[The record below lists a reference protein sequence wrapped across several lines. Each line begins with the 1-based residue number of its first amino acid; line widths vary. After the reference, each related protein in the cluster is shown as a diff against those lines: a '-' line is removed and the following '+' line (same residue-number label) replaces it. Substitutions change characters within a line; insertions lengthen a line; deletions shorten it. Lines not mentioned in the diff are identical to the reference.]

1 MLNTESLA
9 QLGPAPF
16 RFTPSEPELVCPAFG
31 VVFKVIATVL
41 IAGCILWLWLLWQ
54 KGVLG
59 SGGRSG
65 LFWFLAALALM
76 ATTTWYIF
84 TSKTRL
90 NREHL
95 TQSWVWN
102 KQIDLRDLAY
112 CKLVRVR
119 GLDWLIAPRLY
130 ARTLMGKFAVFY
142 AADPVM
148 LENFQRLT
156 QELAEFRRMD

>member
-16 RFTPSEPELVCPAFG
+16 RFTPSEPELECNAFG
-31 VVFKVIATVL
+31 VVFKAITTVL
-41 IAGCILWLWLLWQ
+41 IAGCVLWLWLLWQ

-65 LFWFLAALALM
+65 LFWFIAALALM

-90 NREHL
+90 SRERLH
-95 TQSWVWN
+95 QSWVWN
-102 KQIDLRDLAY
+102 KQLDLRDLAY

-119 GLDWLIAPRLY
+119 GLEWLIAPRLY

-142 AADPVM
+142 AADAVM

-156 QELAEFRRMD
+156 NELAEFRRMD

>member
-1 MLNTESLA
+1 MDADLLA

-16 RFTPSEPELVCPAFG
+16 RFKPTQPELVCSAFG
-31 VVFKVIATVL
+31 RVFKAIATVL

-84 TSKTRL
+84 TSKTK
-90 NREHL
+90 L
-95 TQSWVWN
+95 TAESLSQTWVWN
-102 KQIDLRDLAY
+102 KQLDLRELAY

-142 AADPVM
+142 AADAEM

-156 QELAEFRRMD
+156 HELSEFRRMD